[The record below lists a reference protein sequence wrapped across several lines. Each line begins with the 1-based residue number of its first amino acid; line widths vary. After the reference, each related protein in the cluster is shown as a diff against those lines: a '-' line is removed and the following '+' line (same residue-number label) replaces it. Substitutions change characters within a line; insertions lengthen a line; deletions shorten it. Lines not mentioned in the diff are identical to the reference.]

1 MTNKQGCEVA
11 RKQPWLEYHVSM
23 HVLGLAGWCGHESRR
38 RLMNRRQERKKLRM
52 NKDKGQEELQGSL
65 ILYGQWRAS

>member
-1 MTNKQGCEVA
+1 
-11 RKQPWLEYHVSM
+11 
-23 HVLGLAGWCGHESRR
+23 
-38 RLMNRRQERKKLRM
+38 MNRRQERKKLRM